1 MINFINFKDIKGK
14 EYCEEVDNIAEIKKF
29 YANNEIHKALIK
41 LFAGNDILVD
51 RTNYEKIQKQLK
63 NYEETFIGM
72 TKIKDTFISTSAKRL
87 KKMIFFVSDIMQ
99 LIYQPNGKYH
109 YLAKVPDYFDNDK
122 THDIYITEEQY
133 NYLQKRIG
141 KNNENQ
147 E

>member
-1 MINFINFKDIKGK
+1 MINFINFNDIKGEK
-14 EYCEEVDNIAEIKKF
+14 YCEAVDNIAEIIKL

-51 RTNYEKIQKQLK
+51 KKNYEKVQKQLK

-72 TKIKDTFISTSAKRL
+72 TKIKGTFISTSGKRL
-87 KKMIFFVSDIMQ
+87 KKIVFFVNDIMQ
-99 LIYQPNGKYH
+99 LIYQPNDKYH

-122 THDIYITEEQY
+122 THDIYITKEQY

-141 KNNENQ
+141 KNNEN
-147 E
+147 

>member
-1 MINFINFKDIKGK
+1 MINFINFKDIKGE
-14 EYCEEVDNIAEIKKF
+14 EYCEAVDNIAEIKKL

-63 NYEETFIGM
+63 NYEETFIGT
-72 TKIKDTFISTSAKRL
+72 TKIKGAFIGTSGKWL
-87 KKMIFFVSDIMQ
+87 KKIVFFVSDIMQ

-122 THDIYITEEQY
+122 THDIYITKRQY
-133 NYLQKRIG
+133 NYLQKRID
-141 KNNENQ
+141 KSNEN
-147 E
+147 